1 MFLYILIGILAFV
14 CFYIARIVIISRL
27 IYGNYI
33 AYESY
38 LFNLTIIDY
47 LQPNVSMEVIYRL
60 AQFGQLDFDRFIQEN
75 MPAIKRYLLNPFVWN
90 RWKFFSDFNTAK
102 NVAKAVNSKM
112 ATFDEM
118 EFVKRMSEFINQ
130 MQELNEEE
138 V

>member
-1 MFLYILIGILAFV
+1 MFLYILIGVLVFIG
-14 CFYIARIVIISRL
+14 FYIARLLIVSRL
-27 IYGNYI
+27 IFGNYI

-60 AQFGQLDFDRFIQEN
+60 AQFGQLDFSRFIQEN
-75 MPAIKRYLLNPFVWN
+75 MPAIKKYLLNPFVWN
-90 RWKFFSDFNTAK
+90 RWRFFSDFNTAK
-102 NVAKAVNSKM
+102 NVAKAIKSEM
-112 ATFDEM
+112 ATFDDM
-118 EFVKRMSEFINQ
+118 EFVKRMSEFIDQ